1 MIFLYGIKKE
11 AEYGY
16 GGWTGNSETIRDLV
30 ATFDEMQ
37 DAKDYVTNSTLAAAS
52 KPYFH
57 ADPISGKFKYRK
69 GSLLRYYESCE
80 IEIKEEEIPPPHNP
94 QYSF

>member
-1 MIFLYGIKKE
+1 MIFLYGIKE
-11 AEYGY
+11 EVEYGY

-37 DAKDYVTNSTLAAAS
+37 DAEDYVRNSTLAAAS

-57 ADPISGKFKYRK
+57 ADPISGKFRYRK

-80 IEIKEEEIPPPHNP
+80 IEEEENPPHNP
-94 QYSF
+94 QR

>member
-1 MIFLYGIKKE
+1 MISLYGIKEE

-16 GGWTGNSETIRDLV
+16 GGWTGNSETVRKLV
-30 ATFDEMQ
+30 ATFDELQ
-37 DAKDYVTNSTLAAAS
+37 DAKEYVANSTLKAAND
-52 KPYFH
+52 PYFY

-80 IEIKEEEIPPPHNP
+80 IEEEEIPAPHNP
-94 QYSF
+94 EL